1 MEGLQVPCLVHT
13 NYNPQ
18 KFCDKTLCF
27 LCDLAILG
35 MLVGLRRART
45 FYWFNWEIVL
55 TPSQRLAVQKVVCC
69 CILARHPWMET
80 KEHIVSDHGTIL
92 ITWRL
97 GLPGPFSHSLNLNI
111 QRLLRMIPTLPVD
124 TKASFLLLP
133 YKFKRLKVK
142 IGRLVFLLANSW
154 GHNVF
159 FNPWCVAL

>member
-27 LCDLAILG
+27 LCDLAIWG

-55 TPSQRLAVQKVVCC
+55 TPSQRLAVQKVVCSRV
-69 CILARHPWMET
+69 LARHPCIET
-80 KEHIVSDHGTIL
+80 KEHSECERNIVSDHRAIL

-111 QRLLRMIPTLPVD
+111 QRLLSMIPTLPVD

-133 YKFKRLKVK
+133 YKLKRLKFK
-142 IGRLVFLLANSW
+142 IGRLVLLLAKSW
-154 GHNVF
+154 GQK
-159 FNPWCVAL
+159 CIL